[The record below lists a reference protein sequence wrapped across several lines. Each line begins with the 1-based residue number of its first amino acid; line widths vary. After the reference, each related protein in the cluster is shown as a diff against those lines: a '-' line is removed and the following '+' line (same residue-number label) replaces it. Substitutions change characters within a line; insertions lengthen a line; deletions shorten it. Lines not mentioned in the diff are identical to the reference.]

1 MELVPLGPGFGVEV
15 KGVTML
21 DVATDA
27 DAYKAVRA
35 AFEEHSLLVFRDQP
49 IADDIQVA
57 YSRAFGPLE
66 LTKVASLGA
75 GGFYSRLTNIGEK
88 GEILPPDHRQVLVAK
103 ANALW
108 HTDSLVQED
117 AGARLGADRARAA
130 GRGRR
135 HRVHLDAAC
144 LGAPAGRPA
153 GASSRTP
160 WRRTPMPTAATR
172 SIPTSPMPRSARR
185 CRRCAGALNW
195 RNPAN
200 DRRALYV
207 ASHAYAI
214 DGMDDRDARQLLAQ
228 LLDEATRREFVYTH
242 KWRQGD
248 AVMWDNR
255 AMLHRGRPWDYSKER
270 SMIRTT
276 ISATD
281 ADGLAE
287 VRPPVLH

>member
-1 MELVPLGPGFGVEV
+1 M
-15 KGVTML
+15 K
-21 DVATDA
+21 
-27 DAYKAVRA
+27 
-35 AFEEHSLLVFRDQP
+35 S
-49 IADDIQVA
+49 
-57 YSRAFGPLE
+57 
-66 LTKVASLGA
+66 
-75 GGFYSRLTNIGEK
+75 
-88 GEILPPDHRQVLVAK
+88 GEIVPPDHRQVLVAK

-108 HTDSLVQED
+108 HTDSSFKKTPALASVLTARVLPGED
-117 AGARLGADRARAA
+117 GDTEFTSTRLAWERLPADLQAQAA
-130 GRGRR
+130 
-135 HRVHLDAAC
+135 
-144 LGAPAGRPA
+144 
-153 GASSRTP
+153 RTP
-160 WRRTPMPTAATR
+160 WRRTPTPTAATR
-172 SIPTSPMPRSARR
+172 SIPTSPTPRSARR

-195 RNPAN
+195 RNPTN

-228 LLDEATRREFVYTH
+228 LLDEATRREFVYVH

-270 SMIRTT
+270 SMVRTT